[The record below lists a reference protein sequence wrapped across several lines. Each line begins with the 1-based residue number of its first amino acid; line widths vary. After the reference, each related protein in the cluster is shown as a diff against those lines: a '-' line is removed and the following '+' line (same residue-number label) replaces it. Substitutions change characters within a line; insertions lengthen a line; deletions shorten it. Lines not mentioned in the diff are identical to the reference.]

1 MISDFIEFT
10 KKTLEEK
17 LGDSGGDILSRVAI
31 KKPLNDTSSANDVSE
46 FIKTVE
52 NIAEAISSKE
62 TAGEIGIILRD
73 KARAMGLSSGK
84 EKPASFEAEIKEFLN
99 EHKLPMEKDILD
111 YTKLLTIK
119 YGSNANTVEK
129 EIIER
134 VRGHV
139 KSAISMSKLNE
150 EINAFLTRYPAP
162 ENTDVDEFVHYIQLQ
177 KLNFKEDEIR
187 DCIEKERLFRKFHV
201 SGIAETSDSEAGV
214 SQFINLIRTAKDKE
228 DVNKVMRSQ
237 GLSYLIKDEP
247 GCAGK
252 GLSDFMDTILPA
264 EGGMRDTIKGAG
276 Q

>member
-73 KARAMGLSSGK
+73 K